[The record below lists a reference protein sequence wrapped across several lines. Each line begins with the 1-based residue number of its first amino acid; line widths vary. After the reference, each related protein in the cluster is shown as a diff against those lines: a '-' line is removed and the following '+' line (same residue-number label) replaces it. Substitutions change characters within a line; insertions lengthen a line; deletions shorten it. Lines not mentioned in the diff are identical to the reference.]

1 MFKIL
6 MISAKLVTPGLLKTK
21 IFKNKGYDVTIV
33 DHDVTNK
40 ILSRDPNYMVDV
52 VMRPKFG
59 DSVVSMRKVI
69 KTSIL

>member
-33 DHDVTNK
+33 DHDVTKK

-52 VMRPKFG
+52 V
-59 DSVVSMRKVI
+59 
-69 KTSIL
+69 L